1 MKLADDANAFNT
13 CRKVIINK
21 EPKNKKQ
28 YIMLRVKML
37 KLMLALIIGIAL
49 PKLVAAQQRL
59 TLKDA
64 LTFALQNNANIR
76 KSKLDIEGGRYKVE
90 EVRAQA
96 LPTITGNVGLTY
108 NPIIGQLVANLGG
121 QTQSF
126 KLGQSWNSTAGVN
139 LSQQIFNQQVF
150 TGLQAAKSSEEYYNL
165 TSQLTEE
172 QIIELVANNYY
183 QVLVNR
189 EQLNVIDTNIKN
201 IKVIEKIVGNQ
212 YQNGL
217 ARKIDVDRISVN
229 LTNLTTQREQVVNAI
244 TQLENQLKF
253 SMGMSVATP
262 IELPATELTAVTQLP
277 VLADNIDLSNRT
289 EVKLLDNQD
298 KLLSLQKKAYIAE
311 YYPSLSLT
319 GNYTY
324 SSQSD
329 GFDFLNSNASAIGFG
344 SSAIGLTL
352 KVPIF
357 NGFLTRS
364 KIRQADVDIR
374 KAKEDRKES
383 TNSLNLAYENAK
395 IQLRNN
401 LNTINSQ
408 RKNADLAQEIYKSTQ
423 NNYNNGLASLTDLI
437 DTENAL
443 TEAQNSYTQAL
454 LNYKVAEIQ
463 LIKSNGN
470 IKSLV
475 Q

>member
-1 MKLADDANAFNT
+1 
-13 CRKVIINK
+13 
-21 EPKNKKQ
+21 
-28 YIMLRVKML
+28 MLRVKMV
-37 KLMLALIIGIAL
+37 KLMLILITGMAL
-49 PKLVAAQQRL
+49 PQLVSAQQQV

-64 LTFALQNNANIR
+64 LTFALQNNTNVR
-76 KSKLDIEGGRYKVE
+76 KSKLDIEGGRYKVQ

-96 LPTITGNVGLTY
+96 LPQLTGNAGLTY
-108 NPIIGQLVANLGG
+108 NPIIGQLVANFGG
-121 QTQSF
+121 QTQAI
-126 KLGQSWNSTAGVN
+126 KLGQNWNSTAGIQ
-139 LSQQIFNQQVF
+139 LSQQLFNQQVF
-150 TGLQAAKSSEEYYNL
+150 TGLQAARSSEEYYSL

-183 QVLVNR
+183 QVLVTR

-201 IKVIEKIVGNQ
+201 VRVVEKIVSNQ
-212 YQNGL
+212 YKNGL

-229 LTNLTTQREQVVNAI
+229 ITNLTTQREQTLNAI

-253 SMGMSVATP
+253 SMGMPVTNAIS
-262 IELPATELTAVTQLP
+262 LPKTELTEVSQLP
-277 VLADNIDLSNRT
+277 QFAESIDFGNRT
-289 EVKLLDNQD
+289 EVKLLNTQD
-298 KLLSLQKKAYIAE
+298 KLLSLQRKAYVAE
-311 YYPSLSLT
+311 YYPSLALT

-329 GFDFLNSNASAIGFG
+329 GFDFLSSNAAAIGYG
-344 SSAIGLTL
+344 ASAVGLTL

-364 KIRQADVDIR
+364 KIRQADVDIK

-383 TNSLNLAYENAK
+383 VNSLNLAYENAK

-401 LNTINSQ
+401 LNTITSQ

-423 NNYNNGLASLTDLI
+423 NNYNNGLASLTDLL
-437 DTENAL
+437 DTENSL
-443 TEAQNSYTQAL
+443 TQAQNSYTQAL
-454 LNYKVAEIQ
+454 LNYKIAEIQ